1 MAHSTEWIDIV
12 SVEEA
17 LAACKTCGLIQRVTL
32 KPNVVNQCARCG
44 FNVSRCNRD
53 SMSRTFAFALS
64 ALILYF
70 PANLFPIVTTDYWG
84 AHEATT
90 IFDGIQ
96 ALFQKG
102 NYFVASLVFT
112 TSILTPGIK
121 IIGLLLC
128 SLTLRWHKWQRVRT
142 WTYKTIQT
150 IDPWNMLEVTLL
162 AILVS
167 IAELG
172 QVATV
177 HPGAGVF
184 SFAGVVVLTIAA
196 TLTFDPRLI
205 WEPDRAY
212 EHEGPPG

>member
-1 MAHSTEWIDIV
+1 M
-12 SVEEA
+12 EEA
-17 LAACKTCGLIQRVTL
+17 LAACKTCGLIQRIDLV
-32 KPNVVNQCARCG
+32 PNKLATCVRCG
-44 FNVSRCNRD
+44 FTISRCNRD
-53 SMSRTFAFALS
+53 SMARTFALALS

-70 PANLFPIVTTDYWG
+70 PANIFPIVTTDYWG

-90 IFDGIQ
+90 IYDGIQ
-96 ALFQKG
+96 SLFQKG

-112 TSILTPGIK
+112 TSILTPGLK
-121 IIGLLLC
+121 IIGLLVC
-128 SLTLRWHKWQRVRT
+128 SLTLKWRRWKRIRT
-142 WTYKTIQT
+142 WTYKVIQT

-162 AILVS
+162 AILVA

-184 SFAGVVVLTIAA
+184 SFAGVVVLTISA

-205 WEPDRAY
+205 WEPGRAI
-212 EHEGPPG
+212 ENETAST